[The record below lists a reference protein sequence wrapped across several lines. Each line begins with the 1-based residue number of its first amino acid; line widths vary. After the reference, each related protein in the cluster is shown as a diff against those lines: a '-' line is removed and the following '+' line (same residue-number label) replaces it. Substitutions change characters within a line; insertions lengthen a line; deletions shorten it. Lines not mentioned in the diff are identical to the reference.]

1 MRVLTWM
8 RSPLKRDYG
17 RGDLPFG
24 ARDLLFLLS
33 SSTDYPKEP
42 SIGRGN
48 PALLAT
54 AAFHR
59 SLTRTVSNGP
69 ALAYAVQVMR
79 RTAVI
84 NQIRS
89 LLLERGITLRK
100 GRC

>member
-1 MRVLTWM
+1 M

-69 ALAYAVQVMR
+69 ALG
-79 RTAVI
+79 TAVI